1 MPEKYLLYFDDT
13 GSRDPDRNACIPR
26 HDKMD
31 CFGLGGILVKEE
43 DIEAMLQKHKAFCAE
58 WNIDY
63 PLHSSKIRGGQGKFG
78 WLKKPENAGL
88 FFPALEEFLLSLPF
102 VGIACVIDR
111 PGYVARYKE
120 SYDESLWYMC
130 KTAFCVLA
138 ERAAKL
144 ACANA
149 QNMPCS
155 CAFRPTAYPS
165 RPSIFLTAPRTSA
178 ALGVLQSR
186 GT

>member
-13 GSRDPDRNACIPR
+13 GSRDPDSNACIPR

-43 DIEAMLQKHKAFCAE
+43 DIEAILQKHKSFCAE

-120 SYDESLWYMC
+120 SYDESLWLLYAPLTIPLAAC
-130 KTAFCVLA
+130 RRELFDHRLRCVVHLA
-138 ERAAKL
+138 HEQKISNRRLRSNPQFHRHVAR
-144 ACANA
+144 
-149 QNMPCS
+149 M
-155 CAFRPTAYPS
+155 
-165 RPSIFLTAPRTSA
+165 SA
-178 ALGVLQSR
+178 A
-186 GT
+186 